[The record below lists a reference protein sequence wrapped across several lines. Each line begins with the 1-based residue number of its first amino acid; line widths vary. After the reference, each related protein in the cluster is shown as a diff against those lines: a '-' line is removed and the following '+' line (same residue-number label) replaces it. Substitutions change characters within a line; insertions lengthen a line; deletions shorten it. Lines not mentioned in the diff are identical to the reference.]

1 MTRTWLALLLM
12 LAALAA
18 LATLGLAGCGLHPQ
32 LADPASANDAIFR
45 PPTQQPSATATSL
58 APIATTPRTTPVIAC
73 VDKLSFI
80 NDQTIP
86 DGTVVS
92 PNSTLDKRWEVE
104 NSGNCNWDERYHI
117 RLIGGP
123 ALGTNPVQP
132 LFPARSGTRVIIRI
146 LMTAP
151 AETGSYHSAWQAY
164 NPADEAF
171 GDPFFIDIVVK

>member
-1 MTRTWLALLLM
+1 MIKGWLALILII
-12 LAALAA
+12 
-18 LATLGLAGCGLHPQ
+18 GLAGCGLHPQ
-32 LADPASANDAIFR
+32 LADPSSANDAIFR
-45 PPTQQPSATATSL
+45 PATPLPTGTPTFPAPPAAATIRPTL
-58 APIATTPRTTPVIAC
+58 VIDC

-104 NSGNCNWDERYHI
+104 NSGNCNWDDRYHI

-123 ALGTNPVQP
+123 DMGANPVQP

-164 NPADEAF
+164 NPADEPF

>member
-1 MTRTWLALLLM
+1 MTRIWLALLTVLI
-12 LAALAA
+12 
-18 LATLGLAGCGLHPQ
+18 TLGIAGCGLHPQ
-32 LADPASANDAIFR
+32 LANPASANDAIFR
-45 PPTQQPSATATSL
+45 PPTQQPSATATSP
-58 APIATTPRTTPVIAC
+58 APIATPRASPVIAC

-123 ALGTNPVQP
+123 ELGAKPVQP
-132 LFPARSGTRVIIRI
+132 LFPARSGTRIIIRI

-151 AETGSYHSAWQAY
+151 SETGSYHSAWQAY

>member
-1 MTRTWLALLLM
+1 MSRVWLALIAVLVV
-12 LAALAA
+12 
-18 LATLGLAGCGLHPQ
+18 LGLSGCGLHPQ

-45 PPTQQPSATATSL
+45 PPTQQPSASPTSPAL
-58 APIATTPRTTPVIAC
+58 VATPRPTPLIAC
-73 VDKLSFI
+73 VDKLTFI

-92 PNSTLDKRWEVE
+92 PNATLDKRWEVE
-104 NSGNCNWDERYHI
+104 NDGNCNWDERYHI

-123 ALGTNPVQP
+123 ELGANPVQP

-151 AETGSYHSAWQAY
+151 AEPGSYHSAWQAY
-164 NPADEAF
+164 NPGDEAF

>member
-1 MTRTWLALLLM
+1 MKRIWLALVVL
-12 LAALAA
+12 
-18 LATLGLAGCGLHPQ
+18 LGLSGCGLHPQ

-58 APIATTPRTTPVIAC
+58 VLVPTARLTPVIAC
-73 VDKLSFI
+73 EDKLSFI

-104 NSGNCNWDERYHI
+104 NNGNCNWDERYHI

-123 ALGTNPVQP
+123 ALGANPVEP

-151 AETGSYHSAWQAY
+151 AEAGSYHSAWQAY
-164 NPADEAF
+164 NPADEPF

>member
-1 MTRTWLALLLM
+1 MTKVWLALII
-12 LAALAA
+12 
-18 LATLGLAGCGLHPQ
+18 TLGLSGCGLHPQ
-32 LADPASANDAIFR
+32 LADPSSANDAIFR
-45 PPTQQPSATATSL
+45 PPTQQPTLTPTLAAPAAVTS
-58 APIATTPRTTPVIAC
+58 PRSTPLIAC
-73 VDKLSFI
+73 KDNLTFV

-86 DGTVVS
+86 DGTQVS

-104 NSGNCNWDERYHI
+104 NSGTCNWDELYHI

-123 ALGTNPVQP
+123 ELGAAPVQS

-151 AETGSYHSAWQAY
+151 AEPGSYHSAWQAY
-164 NPADEAF
+164 NPADEPF

>member
-1 MTRTWLALLLM
+1 MIKARLAFI
-12 LAALAA
+12 LA
-18 LATLGLAGCGLHPQ
+18 LGLAGCGFHPQ
-32 LADPASANDAIFR
+32 LADPASANEAIFR
-45 PPTQQPSATATSL
+45 PPTQQPTGTPTFPASAA
-58 APIATTPRTTPVIAC
+58 ATTHPTPVIAC
-73 VDKLSFI
+73 EDKLAFI

-86 DGTVVS
+86 DGTEVS
-92 PNSTLDKRWEVE
+92 PNATLDKRWEVE

-123 ALGTNPVQP
+123 DLGANPVQP

-151 AETGSYHSAWQAY
+151 AESGSYHSAWQAY
-164 NPADEAF
+164 NPADEPF

>member
-1 MTRTWLALLLM
+1 MTKVWLALII
-12 LAALAA
+12 AI
-18 LATLGLAGCGLHPQ
+18 GLSGCGIHPQ
-32 LADPASANDAIFR
+32 LADPSSANDAIFR
-45 PPTQQPSATATSL
+45 PPTQQPTPTPTFP
-58 APIATTPRTTPVIAC
+58 APAVDTTPRPTPVIAC
-73 VDKLSFI
+73 EDKLTFI

-86 DGTVVS
+86 DGTEVS

-104 NSGNCNWDERYHI
+104 NSGSCNWDERYHI

-123 ALGTNPVQP
+123 EMGADPVQP
-132 LFPARSGTRVIIRI
+132 LFPARSGTRVIIRL

-151 AETGSYHSAWQAY
+151 AEPGSYHSAWQAY

>member
-1 MTRTWLALLLM
+1 MKRTWLALI
-12 LAALAA
+12 AVFVG
-18 LATLGLAGCGLHPQ
+18 LGLTGWGLHPQ

-45 PPTQQPSATATSL
+45 PPTQQPTGTPTLPA
-58 APIATTPRTTPVIAC
+58 APAGTTPRPTPVIAC

-123 ALGTNPVQP
+123 ALGANPVEP